1 LIQLFSFISVFL
13 GWLIQGFIGFGSG
26 IVSTS
31 LLVLVFELKEV
42 IVSLSITA
50 LVGTILLAVS
60 TYKGKWYLKES
71 VAILTLSFIGA
82 FIGSVLLEYL
92 NITLVELVFG
102 IVVLFTGIYDFL
114 FQKGIVKQILIK
126 NKTLFLI
133 FTGIFGGVMSGLIG
147 ASGPIHVLYFN
158 QVLKDKEH
166 FKFVVSFIFSI
177 LNVERIS
184 FYIYSENLRSLFN
197 MDIILWGIPATVL
210 GMYIGHKLSL
220 KLPVK
225 VFKEIV
231 SVAIILTGLVFILKS
246 LGEIL

>member
-1 LIQLFSFISVFL
+1 MIQLFSFISVFL

>member
-1 LIQLFSFISVFL
+1 MIQIFSFISVFL

-31 LLVLVFELKEV
+31 ILVLAFELKEV
-42 IVSLSITA
+42 IVSLSVTA
-50 LVGTILLAVS
+50 LVGTTLLAIS
-60 TYKGKWYLKES
+60 SYKGKWYLKES
-71 VAILTLSFIGA
+71 IAILTLSFIGA

-92 NITLVELVFG
+92 NITFVELIFG
-102 IVVLFTGIYDFL
+102 LVVLFTGIYDFL
-114 FQKGIVKQILIK
+114 FQKGVIKQILIK
-126 NKTLFLI
+126 NKKLFLT
-133 FTGIFGGVMSGLIG
+133 FTGLFGGIMSGLIG

-166 FKFVVSFIFSI
+166 FKFVVSFIFSV
-177 LNVERIS
+177 LNVERII
-184 FYIYSENLRSLFN
+184 FHLYSENLRGLFN

-220 KLPVK
+220 KLPTK

-231 SVAIILTGLVFILKS
+231 SIAIILTGIVFILKS

>member
-13 GWLIQGFIGFGSG
+13 GWLIQGFIGFGSS

-31 LLVLVFELKEV
+31 ILVLIFDVKEV

-50 LVGTILLAVS
+50 LVGTTLLAIS

-71 VAILTLSFIGA
+71 IAILTLSFIGA
-82 FIGSVLLEYL
+82 FIGSFLLEYL
-92 NITLVELVFG
+92 NITFVELIFG

-114 FQKGIVKQILIK
+114 FQKGIIKQILIR

-133 FTGIFGGVMSGLIG
+133 FTGVFGGVMSGLIG

-166 FKFVVSFIFSI
+166 FKFVVSFIFSV
-177 LNVERIS
+177 LNVERII
-184 FYIYSENLRSLFN
+184 FYLYSENLRELFN
-197 MDIILWGIPATVL
+197 LDIILWGIPATVL

-231 SVAIILTGLVFILKS
+231 SVAIILTGIVFILKS